1 MILIHY
7 NVLLFCNYTNLPLN
21 KKDYLFEMYCLSL
34 KYYQYFDDKVK
45 LLIVLYVL
53 LYVMLYRMICNLE
66 TVAIKISSPSKILLQ
81 KSSVVNINAIDTN
94 HYAAYNSFIYIYTQ
108 VRIIEFFV
116 PLF

>member
-1 MILIHY
+1 
-7 NVLLFCNYTNLPLN
+7 
-21 KKDYLFEMYCLSL
+21 MYCLSL